1 MKFRVFL
8 VLSWKRM
15 WLRSFFMLEG
25 EECYELGI
33 VGTWTKRTEI
43 LYAFFGIHTVNVV
56 YLADMIERRARLA
69 AA

>member
-1 MKFRVFL
+1 MRFRVFRL
-8 VLSWKRM
+8 LFWGRM
-15 WLRSFFMLEG
+15 WLEFILCLKG
-25 EECYELGI
+25 LECYELGI

-56 YLADMIERRARLA
+56 YLEDRIERRARLA

>member
-1 MKFRVFL
+1 MRFRVFL
-8 VLSWKRM
+8 VLFWGRM
-15 WLRSFFMLEG
+15 WLESFFMLEG

-43 LYAFFGIHTVNVV
+43 LYAFFGIHTENVV
-56 YLADMIERRARLA
+56 YLADRIERRARLA